1 MPPKQRRAAIIE
13 AAVGLLD
20 EHGPDLTT
28 RKVAEAAGVAEG
40 TLFRV
45 FPTLGDLLAATYT
58 RYLSTDRLRTQ
69 LDAVDVGG
77 TLESATSAAVGALM
91 RYFESVHQA
100 IRPAPPEVPE
110 LEHQKTG
117 RIEFGARFAD
127 LHDWLTEI
135 FTPHAH
141 ELTVPV
147 DSYARFLKTLA
158 IGHIMMHRPDDA
170 VPAIT
175 DFALNGARRRTE

>member
-1 MPPKQRRAAIIE
+1 MPPEQRRAAIIE

-58 RYLSTDRLRTQ
+58 HYLSTERLRAQ
-69 LDAVDVGG
+69 LDAVDVGA
-77 TLESATSAAVGALM
+77 TLESATSAAVAALM

-100 IRPAPPEVPE
+100 IRPAPEGPE

-117 RIEFGARFAD
+117 RLEFGARFAD
-127 LHDWLTEI
+127 LHDWLTE
-135 FTPHAH
+135 TLAPHAD
-141 ELTVPV
+141 ELTIPV